1 MRRLLLGA
9 VAASLL
15 TLTGSATALA
25 AHRGKR
31 HHGTHHAARH
41 RHRHHHAT
49 GARLLR
55 FGVAAFNTSGA
66 ATNSA
71 DTPSDEN
78 AGTVKSFTGG
88 VLTITLADETTVSGK
103 VTEATRLE
111 CESATAP
118 EGGQDDEPGDDNQ
131 GDDDNQ
137 SDEQGTSGGD
147 EQSGATATTAS
158 NDSGDDD
165 EQGGEACT
173 TAALV
178 PNAVVH
184 EAELSVSSAGAV
196 WEKVELVK

>member
-1 MRRLLLGA
+1 MRRFLVGA

-15 TLTGSATALA
+15 ALTGSATALA
-25 AHRGKR
+25 AHHGKR
-31 HHGTHHAARH
+31 HHRTHHAA

-55 FGVAAFNTSGA
+55 FGAAAFNTSGV
-66 ATNSA
+66 ATKSPLA
-71 DTPSDEN
+71 PSDEN
-78 AGTVKSFTGG
+78 AGTAKSFTGG
-88 VLTITLADETTVSGK
+88 LLTITLTDKTEVSGK

-118 EGGQDDEPGDDNQ
+118 EGGQDEDEQGDDNQ

-137 SDEQGTSGGD
+137 GAEQGTPGGD
-147 EQSGATATTAS
+147 EHSGTTATTAS

-165 EQGGEACT
+165 EDGAACT
-173 TAALV
+173 TEALV
-178 PNAVVH
+178 TGGVVH
-184 EAELSVSSAGAV
+184 EAELSVSSAGSV